1 MAGSGHDSEWLRTVR
16 VTATPESVGFSN
28 ERFGRI
34 RTWVQGYIDEGKLPG
49 AITMISRHG
58 EIVFLECVGKS
69 DLESDLEMQP
79 DTIFRIYSMTKPIVS
94 VGLMI
99 LCESGLLKLDDPLSD
114 FLPMFRDM
122 EVYRSGR
129 DDLIRTEPAQSEISI
144 RHLLTH
150 TSGFCYGVFDDTLL
164 ASLYRSRQVEF
175 YPDDGPLETV
185 VKRLSGLP
193 LLFHP
198 GSRWNYGVSTDV
210 LGHVIEVVSGQP
222 LDVFLTKQVFEPLG
236 MSDTVFHLSGRNL
249 GRFSALYQ
257 ATSENLMRLA
267 DPRKGSVYSDKVTT
281 LSGGAGLLS
290 TASDYFQFTEMIRRG
305 GQGPE
310 GPLLQPETIVDM
322 TRNQL
327 PGDLASMGQ
336 GTFNENSYNG
346 IGFGLGFSV
355 VINPELVGYACA
367 AGEVAWG
374 GLASTAFWV
383 DPTND
388 LTVSFFT
395 QLAPSDLYPIRWDLR
410 NLVYRALTD
419 RDL

>member
-1 MAGSGHDSEWLRTVR
+1 MDLGQRTVR

-28 ERFGRI
+28 ERLGRI
-34 RTWVQGYIDEGKLPG
+34 LPWMQGYIDEGKLPG

-58 EIVFLECVGKS
+58 EIVFLECLGKS
-69 DLESDLEMQP
+69 DLESDLEIQP

-94 VGLMI
+94 VGFMT

-122 EVYRSGR
+122 EVYRSGQ
-129 DDLIRTEPAQSEISI
+129 DDLVRTESARSAISI

-150 TSGFCYGVFDDTLL
+150 TSGFCYGVFDDTPL
-164 ASLYRSRQVEF
+164 ASLYKSRQVEF
-175 YPDDGPLETV
+175 YPDDGPLEAV
-185 VKRLSGLP
+185 VTRLSELP

-236 MSDTVFHLSGRNL
+236 MSDTVFRLSGHNL
-249 GRFSALYQ
+249 GRFSALYE
-257 ATSENLMRLA
+257 ATTENPMRLA
-267 DPRKGSVYSDKVTT
+267 DPRKDSVYSDEVTT

-290 TASDYFQFTEMIRRG
+290 TVSDYFQFTDMIRRG

-310 GPLLQPETIVDM
+310 GPLLQPKTIADM
-322 TRNQL
+322 TRNPL

-336 GTFNENSYNG
+336 GTFNEISNDG

-355 VINPELVGYACA
+355 VIDPKLVGYACA

-374 GLASTAFWV
+374 GLASTAFWI

-410 NLVYRALTD
+410 NLVYQALND
-419 RDL
+419 RRDL

>member
-1 MAGSGHDSEWLRTVR
+1 MDLGQRTVR

-28 ERFGRI
+28 ERLGRI
-34 RTWVQGYIDEGKLPG
+34 LPWMQGYIDEGKLPG
-49 AITMISRHG
+49 AMTMISRHG
-58 EIVFLECVGKS
+58 EIIFLECLGKS
-69 DLESDLEMQP
+69 DLESDLEIQP

-94 VGLMI
+94 VGFMT
-99 LCESGLLKLDDPLSD
+99 LCESGLLKFDDPLSD

-122 EVYRSGR
+122 EVYRSGQ
-129 DDLIRTEPAQSEISI
+129 DDLVRTESARSAISI

-150 TSGFCYGVFDDTLL
+150 TSGFCYGMFDDTPL
-164 ASLYRSRQVEF
+164 ASLYKSRQVEF
-175 YPDDGPLETV
+175 YPDDGPLEAV
-185 VKRLSGLP
+185 VTRLSELP

-236 MSDTVFHLSGRNL
+236 MSDTAFRLSGHNL
-249 GRFSALYQ
+249 GRFSALYE
-257 ATSENLMRLA
+257 ATTENPMRLA
-267 DPRKGSVYSDKVTT
+267 DPRKGSVYSDEVTT

-310 GPLLQPETIVDM
+310 GPLLQPKTIADM

-336 GTFNENSYNG
+336 GTFNEISYDG

-355 VINPELVGYACA
+355 VIDPKLVGYACA
-367 AGEVAWG
+367 AGEGAWG
-374 GLASTAFWV
+374 GLASTAFWI
-383 DPTND
+383 DPMND
-388 LTVSFFT
+388 LSVSFFT
-395 QLAPSDLYPIRWDLR
+395 QLAPSDLSPIRWDLR
-410 NLVYRALTD
+410 NLVYQALSD
-419 RDL
+419 RREL